1 MAENLHE
8 AQSLV
13 EDWDSKLD
21 SVLST
26 RIMGQNHA
34 KQEHMVRFVGKG
46 AAVEMRRAYQEELR
60 NPGKRMATVRY
71 LGGWLS
77 SSGRNGTEIRR

>member
-13 EDWDSKLD
+13 KDWDSKLD

-26 RIMGQNHA
+26 RSMGQNHA
-34 KQEHMVRFVGKG
+34 KKEHMARFVGKG

-60 NPGKRMATVRY
+60 IQGEMLTTVRY
-71 LGGWLS
+71 L
-77 SSGRNGTEIRR
+77 